1 MFITQVAPVDKIA
14 ARRCIPEERT
24 MKRAILSGLRK
35 KRLRHKRS
43 LWSPEIHFPKENERF
58 KCRYY
63 TSLFQ
68 AINKYYAFA

>member
-24 MKRAILSGLRK
+24 MKRAILSDLRK

-43 LWSPEIHFPKENERF
+43 LWSSEIHFP
-58 KCRYY
+58 
-63 TSLFQ
+63 
-68 AINKYYAFA
+68 